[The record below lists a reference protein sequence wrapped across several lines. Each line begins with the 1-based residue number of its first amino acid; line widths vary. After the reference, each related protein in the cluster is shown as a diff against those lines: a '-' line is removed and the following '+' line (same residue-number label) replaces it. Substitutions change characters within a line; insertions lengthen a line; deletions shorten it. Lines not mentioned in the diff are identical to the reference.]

1 MRQQDTMTA
10 RDALDEPALFSAS
23 LTPHRSLGVQGFT
36 ILLALLGLIS
46 VVAGIVFLVIGA
58 WPVTGFFGLDVLA
71 IYIAFRINYA
81 RAAASEDYAMTPSDL
96 RVRRTSHRGEVAQW
110 HFNPLWVRLHK
121 DTHEEFGVQRLSLV
135 SRGKHLIIANFL
147 GPQEKESFA
156 QALSAALGAARRGV
170 SPPDRPSRPPSNPH

>member
-1 MRQQDTMTA
+1 MTGQDA
-10 RDALDEPALFSAS
+10 FDEPALFSAS
-23 LTPHRSLGVQGFT
+23 LTPHRSLGARGFAT
-36 ILLALLGLIS
+36 LLALLALIS
-46 VVAGIVFLVIGA
+46 VAAGTVFLIMGA
-58 WPVTGFFGLDVLA
+58 WPVTGFFGLDVVL

-135 SRGKHLIIANFL
+135 SRGRHLIIANFL

-156 QALSAALGAARRGV
+156 QALSAALGTARRGV
-170 SPPDRPSRPPSNPH
+170 RPPDRPSKPPSNPH